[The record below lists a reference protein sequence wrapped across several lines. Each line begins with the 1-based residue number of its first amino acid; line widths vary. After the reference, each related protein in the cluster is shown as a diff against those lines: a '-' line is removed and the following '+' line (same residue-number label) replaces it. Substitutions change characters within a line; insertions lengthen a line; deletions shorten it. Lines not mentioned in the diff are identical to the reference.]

1 MTNLSKRT
9 RSWCKQ
15 HPKKVIILVI
25 VIIILGL
32 WLNHNKK
39 NQNNLNAM
47 PMAVVKVATVKEK
60 QVSDQFTTIGTVKAL
75 KGTDVSSSVTGK
87 IATIDFASGQA
98 VNKGQV
104 LFTLEN
110 EDLVSTVKQDKAK
123 YTYDQAQYQR
133 YAQLVTSGTVSR
145 AALDLNKSTME
156 QSKAQLEHDQ
166 ALLNKTI
173 ITAPFSGTLGVV
185 QASVG
190 DYITEG
196 KAIVALQDDSTLY
209 VDFYVPER
217 ISDLVAVGHSMVA
230 TSKQSNTYQW
240 TGTIEAIN
248 PSMDSD
254 SRNILIRAKI
264 NKPYTNL
271 LPGMYVDVTT
281 VTSNLKPALVI
292 AQQAVVYNPYGDSV
306 YVYKEGKVQ
315 QRSIVV
321 GNRIGSDIIVSSGL
335 QKGEQIVIS
344 GQQKLFNGMTVQLA
358 KDKA

>member
-1 MTNLSKRT
+1 MTNISKSVL
-9 RSWCKQ
+9 SWCKQ
-15 HPKKVIILVI
+15 HLKKILILVVVI
-25 VIIILGL
+25 VIIGL
-32 WLNHNKK
+32 WLNHGKK
-39 NQNNLNAM
+39 KQTNLNGM
-47 PMAVVKVATVKEK
+47 PVAVVKIATVAEK

-87 IATIDFASGQA
+87 IATIDFSSGQS
-98 VNKGQV
+98 VQKGQV

-110 EDLVSTVKQDKAK
+110 DDLVSTVKQDKAK

-133 YAQLVTSGTVSR
+133 YAKLVQSGVVSQS
-145 AALDLNKSTME
+145 ALDLNQSTME

-196 KAIVALQDDSTLY
+196 KAIVALEDDSTLY

-217 ISDLVAVGHSMVA
+217 ISDLVAVGHRVVA
-230 TSKQSNTYQW
+230 TSKQANIYQW

-264 NKPYTNL
+264 NQPYTNL
-271 LPGMYVDVTT
+271 LPGMYVDVA
-281 VTSNLKPALVI
+281 TSTSALKPALVI
-292 AQQAVVYNPYGDSV
+292 PQQAVVYNPYGDSV
-306 YVYKEGKVQ
+306 YVYQNGKVQ

-321 GNRIGSDIIVSSGL
+321 GTRVGSDIVITNGL
-335 QKGEQIVIS
+335 TKGERIVVS
-344 GQQKLFNGMTVQLA
+344 GQQKLFNGMSVQLV
-358 KDKA
+358 KDKP